1 MCEGDLE
8 RSQMLKISIG
18 KKQLLL
24 PKQEQNLELAHCL
37 VSRLVLKFSVSV
49 VGERSDVIFSTF
61 FHK

>member
-1 MCEGDLE
+1 
-8 RSQMLKISIG
+8 MLKISIG